1 VIDSGLGS
9 DYHFSEID
17 RNPPQGAGLVKQ
29 GDKKLTGELL
39 SKIKDSLV
47 EGEPETTVAL
57 TVQALQEGLEPLTII
72 KESLVPGMNVVGE
85 KFACGEYFLP
95 ELVIA
100 ADGMQQAMDLLE
112 PELLARNEK
121 MEVPGT
127 VVLGTVKGDIHAIG
141 KSLVGTM
148 LTANG
153 FKVHDLG
160 VDVPVENFL
169 AKVQETGAELLGLSA
184 LLTTTMLEQKA
195 VVEALE
201 RAGMRGKV
209 KVLVGGAPVSHSWAQ
224 EIGADG
230 YAEDAI
236 GAVQLAQ
243 RLLGS

>member
-1 VIDSGLGS
+1 M
-9 DYHFSEID
+9 
-17 RNPPQGAGLVKQ
+17 
-29 GDKKLTGELL
+29 LTGELL
-39 SKIKDSLV
+39 TKIKDSLV
-47 EGEPETTVAL
+47 EGEPEATVAL
-57 TVQALQEGLEPLTII
+57 TEQALREGYEPMAIV
-72 KESLVPGMNVVGE
+72 KEGLVPGMNVVGD
-85 KFACGEYFLP
+85 KFSCGEYYLP

-121 MEVPGT
+121 IEVPGT

-160 VDVPVENFL
+160 VDVPVEKFL
-169 AKVQETGAELLGLSA
+169 AKVQETGADILGLSA

-195 VVEALE
+195 VIDALE
-201 RAGMRGKV
+201 GVGLRGKV
-209 KVLVGGAPVSHSWAQ
+209 KVVVGGAPVSHSWAQ

-230 YAEDAI
+230 FAEDAM

-243 RLLGS
+243 RLIAG